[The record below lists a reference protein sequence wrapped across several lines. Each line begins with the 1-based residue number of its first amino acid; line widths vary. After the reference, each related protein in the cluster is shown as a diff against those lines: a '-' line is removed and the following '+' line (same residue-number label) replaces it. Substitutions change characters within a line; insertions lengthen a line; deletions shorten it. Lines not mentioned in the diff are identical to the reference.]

1 MDNAVK
7 SKAIAI
13 VYGPAGTGKT
23 FALEALAL
31 DPTYQAV
38 YLRINGMRISRGG
51 FLSSLARKLRLP
63 IIGNGNRSRV
73 GG

>member
-31 DPTYQAV
+31 AEVSYLHQGEPTDLSV
-38 YLRINGMRISRGG
+38 DRRKGRGFRPFEGSRESAGWYD
-51 FLSSLARKLRLP
+51 L
-63 IIGNGNRSRV
+63 
-73 GG
+73 